1 MMSFRA
7 QGIPKGQPR
16 PRAFSRN
23 GHARVFDP
31 GTAEVWKSDVAAAA
45 CPVLPATPL
54 TGPLVLRIDF
64 FFPRPKN
71 HYVKAGLR
79 TGAPLWHRSK
89 PDADNAAKA
98 VMDAL
103 TTLGAWEDDAQV
115 AQLIVRKY
123 YAADAQNTGALV
135 TVEALEEKSNAA

>member
-1 MMSFRA
+1 MSFRA

-16 PRAFSRN
+16 PRAFARN
-23 GHARVFDP
+23 GRARVYDP
-31 GTAEVWKSDVAAAA
+31 GTAEGWKSDIAAAA
-45 CPVLPATPL
+45 RPVLPAAPL
-54 TGPLVLRIDF
+54 TGPVVLRIDF

-79 TGAPLWHRSK
+79 IGAPLWHRSK

-115 AQLIVRKY
+115 VTLIVRKY
-123 YAADAQNTGALV
+123 YAADVQNTGALV
-135 TVEALEEKSNAA
+135 TVEALEESNHAA